1 MLGATVY
8 AGIGV
13 AGGSIFP
20 EPWEG
25 VVAAVL
31 LILIVNQSISWFN
44 KRRAAAKTA
53 AAGTEPAAPA
63 DSAEPDRVVADE
75 PRD

>member
-1 MLGATVY
+1 MVANVPACALWSAVY

-20 EPWEG
+20 EPWQG

-31 LILIVNQSISWFN
+31 LILIVNQGISLFN
-44 KRRAAAKTA
+44 KRRTA
-53 AAGTEPAAPA
+53 RAEQASAPE
-63 DSAEPDRVVADE
+63 SRLET
-75 PRD
+75 

>member
-1 MLGATVY
+1 MVY

-31 LILIVNQSISWFN
+31 LILIVNQTVSWIG
-44 KRRAAAKTA
+44 KRREARAGAAETPNTSS
-53 AAGTEPAAPA
+53 AAG
-63 DSAEPDRVVADE
+63 
-75 PRD
+75 

>member
-1 MLGATVY
+1 VVY

-20 EPWEG
+20 EPWQG

-31 LILIVNQSISWFN
+31 LVILVTQALSWWN
-44 KRRAAAKTA
+44 RRREARTA
-53 AAGTEPAAPA
+53 ADDVSASGTA
-63 DSAEPDRVVADE
+63 
-75 PRD
+75 